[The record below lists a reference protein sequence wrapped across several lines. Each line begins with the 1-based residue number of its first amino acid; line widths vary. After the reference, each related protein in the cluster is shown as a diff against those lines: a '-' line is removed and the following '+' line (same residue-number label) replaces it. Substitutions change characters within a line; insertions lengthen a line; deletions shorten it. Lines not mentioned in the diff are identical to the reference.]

1 MTIKKQNNFYNAYLD
16 NNTIYGG
23 NFIKKLYNLFDN
35 DEPSLNNNSYQYIYD
50 NCSNDT
56 EKKINL
62 INDKV
67 LLTYILNNIYKV
79 NSTHD
84 NHIYYYKNFHKN
96 IDNYSDIFNYNNNK
110 NNILF
115 SFLLLYT
122 CIIIFYINYYTTTYY
137 DELSNSNNNNNKTT
151 KSLKEIINN
160 TYYNT
165 DLTGY
170 DESHSFSSRRPIDYV
185 SINNLHKENIDKII
199 KIIVNEK
206 EKEKEKKNNN
216 NNKYKKLEEY
226 LEQIEQYLKTIKK
239 EAAEKS
245 SKISFGIN
253 RFELK
258 LTKSTNSLTL
268 DNIKNIINLINKVL
282 KNKIEIINEG
292 SEKIIFSRININ
304 NYDILIRTIINVIIS
319 LNKYKIK
326 EFVKQ
331 TNINNN
337 LLNYKY
343 KEYTI
348 GDKYKDIEDNIKIEN
363 FIDILYN
370 YIDFIV
376 KNKYINDNTKINLNN
391 LSNYAL
397 YINFNKTDNDICKLK
412 KYKLLI
418 SDILI
423 YIIKIFIK
431 ISYNLILKIDII
443 NNYEKYLPPNNL
455 YNNDINLFINFI
467 KNNNLDN
474 ETNKVLK
481 TIYKIYLIH
490 YYIFNIITK
499 KYNNIYNNII
509 DSNYIIKKLKE
520 NDEKDN
526 INKYDTYKDFE
537 NFITEIKKTIQDAK
551 KEEAKKEEEKKE
563 EAKKEEAKKEEAKK
577 EEEKQTK
584 TNEINKTL
592 DDIETNINDILA
604 KEKDKDIQN
613 EISNIQSLHEK
624 IKKEKDE
631 NIKAS
636 NIKII
641 ISLIN
646 KLKNK
651 ISKQEKYI

>member
-16 NNTIYGG
+16 NNTKYGG

-67 LLTYILNNIYKV
+67 LLTYILNNIYKI
-79 NSTHD
+79 NSTQH

-137 DELSNSNNNNNKTT
+137 DELNNKINKKNTT

-170 DESHSFSSRRPIDYV
+170 DESHSFSSRRQINYN
-185 SINNLHKENIDKII
+185 SINNIHNENINEII
-199 KIIVNEK
+199 KII
-206 EKEKEKKNNN
+206 KNDNDKDKDKDKDKD
-216 NNKYKKLEEY
+216 NNKYTDISNY
-226 LEQIEQYLKTIKK
+226 LNNIEQKTKDNP
-239 EAAEKS
+239 
-245 SKISFGIN
+245 SKINFSLPK
-253 RFELK
+253 FEFRL
-258 LTKSTNSLTL
+258 KSTNSLTL

-282 KNKIEIINEG
+282 ENKIEIIKHE

-304 NYDILIRTIINVIIS
+304 NYDILIRTIINVIKS
-319 LNKYKIK
+319 LENNNIK

-348 GDKYKDIEDNIKIEN
+348 GKKYEDNINEDNEDNIEN

-397 YINFNKTDNDICKLK
+397 YINFNKTDKDICKLK

-431 ISYNLILKIDII
+431 ISYNLIINNNII
-443 NNYEKYLPPNNL
+443 NNYKYKNDLPPYNL

-467 KNNNLDN
+467 KNKNLDDN
-474 ETNKVLK
+474 TFKVLK

-490 YYIFNIITK
+490 YNIFNIITK

-520 NDEKDN
+520 YNDEKNN
-526 INKYDTYKDFE
+526 IKNYDTYKDF
-537 NFITEIKKTIQDAK
+537 KKF
-551 KEEAKKEEEKKE
+551 
-563 EAKKEEAKKEEAKK
+563 
-577 EEEKQTK
+577 
-584 TNEINKTL
+584 L
-592 DDIETNINDILA
+592 
-604 KEKDKDIQN
+604 
-613 EISNIQSLHEK
+613 
-624 IKKEKDE
+624 
-631 NIKAS
+631 
-636 NIKII
+636 KII
-641 ISLIN
+641 I
-646 KLKNK
+646 KEKKKKKKNK
-651 ISKQEKYI
+651 